1 MSRKDRTHFKST
13 PEPRCEECARD
24 ARRDEESVAAALQLQ
39 GATPQP
45 AYTPATRRDT
55 ANCPHRSVA
64 TPSEYPVDTPSVVAP
79 SVVGQLASIATRRTS
94 EMGSIYT
101 AVIIGAGRIAS
112 GFDTPRSREI
122 LTHAHAYSAHPRTV
136 LKGITDIDKKR
147 GIAAA
152 RKWSTAFF
160 SDCDAM
166 FASVKPDI
174 ISIATPDETHFAML
188 MKAMKYHPKLILCEK
203 PVVSTA
209 GEADRLAAAARKSG
223 IPILVN
229 YPRRFERDV
238 QEIRAAIA
246 RGAFGNIVSGR
257 AIYSKGTVHNGSHVI
272 DLCRY
277 FFGELKSFSVHYRIN
292 DYKADDP
299 ITGAFLTF
307 ERCPQFY
314 LIAGDERAYS
324 SFEFDVVG
332 ETKRATIVNEGFEF
346 LTTEEVRPD
355 PIYAGYRILKALP
368 RKKMSWDRALYAAV
382 GHAVA
387 HLEKKT
393 PLISDVFNAIKTHR
407 ACLALVK
414 QKIKII

>member
-1 MSRKDRTHFKST
+1 MSRKDR
-13 PEPRCEECARD
+13 
-24 ARRDEESVAAALQLQ
+24 
-39 GATPQP
+39 
-45 AYTPATRRDT
+45 
-55 ANCPHRSVA
+55 
-64 TPSEYPVDTPSVVAP
+64 
-79 SVVGQLASIATRRTS
+79 I
-94 EMGSIYT
+94 GSIYT

-122 LTHAHAYSAHPRTV
+122 LTHAHAYSEHPRTV

-147 GIAAA
+147 GIVEA
-152 RKWSTAFF
+152 RKWSMEFF
-160 SDCDAM
+160 PDCDAM
-166 FASVKPDI
+166 LASVKPDI

-203 PVVSTA
+203 PVVSTV

-238 QEIRAAIA
+238 QEMRAAIT

-277 FFGELKSFSVHYRIN
+277 LFGELKSFSVHHRVY

-299 ITGAFLTF
+299 TIGAFLTF

-324 SFEFDVVG
+324 SFEFDVIG
-332 ETKRATIVNEGFEF
+332 EKKRATIVNAGAEF
-346 LTTEEVRPD
+346 LTMQEVRRD
-355 PIYAGYRILKALP
+355 PLYAGYRILHALP
-368 RKKMSWDRALYAAV
+368 RTRMSWNRALYDAV

-393 PLISDVFNAIKTHR
+393 PLVSDVFNAIRTHH

-414 QKIKII
+414 QKIKNL